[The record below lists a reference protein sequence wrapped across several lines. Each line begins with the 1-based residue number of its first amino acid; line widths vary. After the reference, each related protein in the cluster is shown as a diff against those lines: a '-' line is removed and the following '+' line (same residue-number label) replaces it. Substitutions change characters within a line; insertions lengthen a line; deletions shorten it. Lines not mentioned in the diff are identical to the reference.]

1 MKPDTE
7 IGDLIGWLSS
17 ITCTPFLI
25 PSTVGIA
32 GKKVT
37 VIAPQAMTPGEA
49 YRLFYARLESVGL
62 TVEPSGRF
70 LRIVDTGRA
79 RMTKLPYYGD
89 HDAIPRDKRFIT
101 KLVRVE
107 NLDPTELVNSVL
119 NRIKGE
125 TGDIIAYRASLIIT
139 DTAEN
144 VERMVDDHQGLRHPL
159 GLRRVAVDHPGQEHV
174 RHRDGL
180 APVGDRARAAGGRA
194 AAAGRCGAAPRAP
207 AAAGKGAANALPGRS
222 QRRDDH
228 QQDRPRRALEQPA
241 GGGQPARL
249 RLAADH
255 RAQAGPAARQRG
267 QRRRRQGARLL
278 LRERQLRR
286 AGRHPQRRGRRLG
299 GGRRVGGGR
308 RTRTSTPGAPAP
320 PPIPSPA
327 GPGAEPG
334 RPRCCSRGTC
344 ASPSTPPPTRCW
356 WCRRSR
362 TSRPCA
368 R

>member
-1 MKPDTE
+1 ILKLNMKPDTE

-49 YRLFYARLESVGL
+49 YRLFYAALESVGL

-89 HDAIPRDKRFIT
+89 HDAIPHDKRFIT

-107 NLDPTELVNSVL
+107 NLDTTELVNSVL

-125 TGDIIAYRASLIIT
+125 TGDIIAYRSSLIIT

-144 VERMVDDHQGLRHPL
+144 VDRMVEIIKDFDVPSAFAESLWIIRVKNMSATEMASRLSEIVPVQQVG
-159 GLRRVAVDHPGQEHV
+159 GQRRAG
-174 RHRDGL
+174 
-180 APVGDRARAAGGRA
+180 APT
-194 AAAGRCGAAPRAP
+194 PPPAP
-207 AAAGKGAANALPGRS
+207 AAAGKGPANALPGDLNAEMTINKIVPDERS
-222 QRRDDH
+222 NSLLVVANQRAYDWLLTIVRKLD
-228 QQDRPRRALEQPA
+228 QPLDSPDSTGDGKVHVYYCENA
-241 GGGQPARL
+241 NCDE
-249 RLAADH
+249 LAATLS
-255 RAQAGPAARQRG
+255 AVAGVSV
-267 QRRRRQGARLL
+267 
-278 LRERQLRR
+278 
-286 AGRHPQRRGRRLG
+286 
-299 GGRRVGGGR
+299 VGGTGAGTR
-308 RTRTSTPGAPAP
+308 RTRTSTPGLPAP

-327 GPGAEPG
+327 GPGQNQG
-334 RPRCCSRGTC
+334 
-344 ASPSTPPPTRCW
+344 AS
-356 WCRRSR
+356 
-362 TSRPCA
+362 A
-368 R
+368 